1 MSFRVLAAGMVV
13 LGIGVTPLETSA
25 RSGGFTAA
33 PALGARIAARP
44 FVATPFVAH
53 AFRPQRISGAF
64 SQPREGERRG
74 PGFSQWWGYA
84 SYLPGY
90 YPYGEFQSPYS
101 PAEDLSERSRPILPY
116 QPGCHTET
124 QKVPSEAGGERSIT
138 ITRCY

>member
-13 LGIGVTPLETSA
+13 LGIGVMPLETSA

-33 PALGARIAARP
+33 PMLGARIAGRP
-44 FVATPFVAH
+44 FVATPFAH

-64 SQPREGERRG
+64 SPLREGERRG
-74 PGFSQWWGYA
+74 DGFPSWWGDA

-90 YPYGEFQSPYS
+90 YPYGEFPYPYQPS
-101 PAEDLSERSRPILPY
+101 EDVSERSRPILPY

-124 QKVPSEAGGERSIT
+124 KKVPSEAGGERSIN